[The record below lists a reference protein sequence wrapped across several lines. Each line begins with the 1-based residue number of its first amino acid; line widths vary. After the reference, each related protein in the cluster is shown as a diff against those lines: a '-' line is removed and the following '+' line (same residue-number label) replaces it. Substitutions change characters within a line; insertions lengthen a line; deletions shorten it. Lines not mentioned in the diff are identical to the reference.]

1 MLNIKMCLK
10 KFFQKKFTGDLPS
23 DFETKKF
30 RLKRIDLRKKKS
42 ARKSGRLFFIVKIIG
57 YCADASST
65 TAMCRSLSCFS
76 VTGQGD

>member
-30 RLKRIDLRKKKS
+30 GLIDFRKKK
-42 ARKSGRLFFIVKIIG
+42 APVKAG
-57 YCADASST
+57 ADFL
-65 TAMCRSLSCFS
+65 SLK
-76 VTGQGD
+76 

>member
-30 RLKRIDLRKKKS
+30 GLKRIDFRKKK
-42 ARKSGRLFFIVKIIG
+42 APVKTG
-57 YCADASST
+57 ADFL
-65 TAMCRSLSCFS
+65 SLK
-76 VTGQGD
+76 